1 MMTLFD
7 DEQVLKAYA
16 KDIDDNA
23 VHREAREIAGI
34 MLKNG
39 KIKTE
44 EIPIFF
50 KKLTLEDAKE
60 LEAEVLHLV

>member
-1 MMTLFD
+1 MTLFD
-7 DEQVLKAYA
+7 DEQVLKAYTE
-16 KDIDDNA
+16 DIKSG
-23 VHREAREIAGI
+23 EAREIAGI

-60 LEAEVLHLV
+60 LEAEVLHLA

>member
-7 DEQVLKAYA
+7 DEQVLKAYTE
-16 KDIDDNA
+16 DIKSG
-23 VHREAREIAGI
+23 EAREIAGI

-39 KIKTE
+39 KIKAE

-60 LEAEVLHLV
+60 LEAEVLHLA

>member
-7 DEQVLKAYA
+7 DEQVLKAYTE
-16 KDIDDNA
+16 DIKSG
-23 VHREAREIAGI
+23 EAREIAGI

-60 LEAEVLHLV
+60 LEAEVLHLA